1 MHFLIVYG
9 SLRRGGEFHYYLSG
23 AEFIGDDFIEGFI
36 MLKAGNYP
44 VIKKS
49 EYRDDTVFV
58 EIYKVSGYH
67 LTKIDELEGYAGPGM
82 DNEYERITAATLKG
96 YRGFVYTAADDF
108 PAENLN
114 RISSGDWFNQN

>member
-23 AEFIGDDFIEGFI
+23 AEFVAEDYLEGFI
-36 MLKAGNYP
+36 MMKAGDYP

-49 EYRDDTVFV
+49 GFPDDTVFV
-58 EIYKVSGYH
+58 EIYRVSGYH

-82 DNEYERITAATLKG
+82 DNEYERITAATVRG
-96 YRGFVYTAADDF
+96 YSGFVYTAVENF
-108 PAENLN
+108 PVEKLI